1 MNKNKVPDDCIPPK
15 NYKQIIDKNRVD
27 KFVNI
32 KDVDQENDEVASQ
45 DSGEKQ
51 EDENQSPKDRR
62 KQMTIVKKI
71 NNKLEQEKIQNRLLK
86 DV

>member
-15 NYKQIIDKNRVD
+15 NYRKIIDKNRVD

-32 KDVDQENDEVASQ
+32 KEIDQDNDENVSQ
-45 DSGEKQ
+45 DLDDRQ
-51 EDENQSPKDRR
+51 EDNNQSTKDRR
-62 KQMTIVKKI
+62 KQMNVVKQV
-71 NNKLEQEKIQNRLLK
+71 NDKLEEEKIQNRLLK

>member
-27 KFVNI
+27 KFVKI

-51 EDENQSPKDRR
+51 VDENQSPKDRR

-71 NNKLEQEKIQNRLLK
+71 NNKLEQEKI
-86 DV
+86 

>member
-32 KDVDQENDEVASQ
+32 KEIDDQDDDSQ
-45 DSGEKQ
+45 NADIDQDDDKT
-51 EDENQSPKDRR
+51 N
-62 KQMTIVKKI
+62 
-71 NNKLEQEKIQNRLLK
+71 
-86 DV
+86 